1 MPNTSKSIKKVERI
15 LKKQQ
20 FFCFTQA
27 NISKT
32 KFFSP
37 ELTNDVGKKKLFVM
51 SLFCD
56 KRKDNSRHEAKK
68 L

>member
-27 NISKT
+27 NISKA

-37 ELTNDVGKKKLFVM
+37 ELTNVYGTKKTV
-51 SLFCD
+51 
-56 KRKDNSRHEAKK
+56 
-68 L
+68 